1 MSIVLD
7 AGALIALDRGDR
19 DVWLR
24 LQTAFENG
32 DRVRV
37 PAGVIGQ
44 AWRDPSRQ
52 VLLSRSIK
60 RCDEMPLDGSTARTS
75 GWLCGLT
82 NTADVI
88 DASVAVIVSYAMNRD
103 PQVVLLTSD
112 TRDLQSLL
120 SALDAVPRI
129 VKV

>member
-7 AGALIALDRGDR
+7 AGALIALDRGNR
-19 DVWLR
+19 EVWSR

-44 AWRDPSRQ
+44 AWRKPSRQ
-52 VLLSRSIK
+52 VLLSRALK
-60 RCDEMPLDGSTARTS
+60 QCDEIPLDGSTARTS

-82 NTADVI
+82 DTADVI
-88 DASVAVIVSYAMNRD
+88 DASVAVLVSYAVDRD
-103 PQVVLLTSD
+103 SDVVLLTSD
-112 TRDLQSLL
+112 TEDLQDLL